1 MLRPHLIPTRRQRR
15 QGGDEIRERPAERLE
30 IPEGVRSRQ
39 RVHSWP
45 ALVVHGDLE
54 EDLRAVAGRLEDET
68 PVPGGRVAGVS

>member
-45 ALVVHGDLE
+45 ALVVHSDLE

-68 PVPGGRVAGVS
+68 PVLGGRVAGVS